1 MEKTEDI
8 TNTTKTE
15 EVSTNNEVKTEEK
28 INNDHINKEYNTS
41 KIQLS
46 SNADVKKKVTLKV
59 TFGAINRNN
68 YNQLKQLN
76 NMTLPVRYLN
86 GFYYRIIHNMRLGRF
101 AYYNDIIVGAIT
113 WKYDKYLDDE
123 KNEQRN
129 VYLMT
134 ISVLDEYRRYGIGSK
149 LLEEIIRIHKNLK
162 EVTYITLH
170 VQISNLV
177 ALKFYEKHGFE
188 KFKFLENY
196 YTGAEVNPKDAYY
209 LRYKIRND

>member
-1 MEKTEDI
+1 MEKTEDN
-8 TNTTKTE
+8 TNSTKIE
-15 EVSTNNEVKTEEK
+15 EVTTNNEVKSEEK
-28 INNDHINKEYNTS
+28 INDNHINKDFNTS

>member
-15 EVSTNNEVKTEEK
+15 EISTNNEVKTEEK

>member
-8 TNTTKTE
+8 TNSSKTE
-15 EVSTNNEVKTEEK
+15 EVSTNNDVKTEEK
-28 INNDHINKEYNTS
+28 INSDQINKEYNTS

-46 SNADVKKKVTLKV
+46 SNVDGKKKVTLNV

>member
-1 MEKTEDI
+1 MEKTEDNVI
-8 TNTTKTE
+8 TIEQPNTNE
-15 EVSTNNEVKTEEK
+15 EPKNEEK
-28 INNDHINKEYNTS
+28 NNYDHINKEFNTS

-46 SNADVKKKVTLKV
+46 SNADSKKKITLKV

-76 NMTLPVRYLN
+76 NMTLPVRYLS

-113 WKYDKYLDDE
+113 WKYDKYLDE
-123 KNEQRN
+123 TKNEQRN

-170 VQISNLV
+170 VQSSNVV
-177 ALKFYEKHGFE
+177 ALKFTKNMVLKNINF
-188 KFKFLENY
+188 
-196 YTGAEVNPKDAYY
+196 
-209 LRYKIRND
+209 

>member
-8 TNTTKTE
+8 TNSSKTE
-15 EVSTNNEVKTEEK
+15 EASTNNDGKPEEK
-28 INNDHINKEYNTS
+28 INNDQINKEYNTS

-46 SNADVKKKVTLKV
+46 SNVDGKKKVTLNV

>member
-196 YTGAEVNPKDAYY
+196 YIGAEVNPKDAYY

>member
-8 TNTTKTE
+8 TNSSKTE
-15 EVSTNNEVKTEEK
+15 EVSTNNDVKTEEK
-28 INNDHINKEYNTS
+28 INNDQINKEYNTS

-46 SNADVKKKVTLKV
+46 SNVDGKKKVTLNV

-76 NMTLPVRYLN
+76 NMTLPVRYLS

>member
-1 MEKTEDI
+1 MEKTEDNVI
-8 TNTTKTE
+8 TIEQPNTNE
-15 EVSTNNEVKTEEK
+15 EPKNEEK
-28 INNDHINKEYNTS
+28 NNYDHINKEFNTS

-46 SNADVKKKVTLKV
+46 SNADSKKKITLKV

-76 NMTLPVRYLN
+76 NMTLPVRYLS

-113 WKYDKYLDDE
+113 WKYDKYLDE
-123 KNEQRN
+123 TKNEQRN

-149 LLEEIIRIHKNLK
+149 LLEEIIKIHKKLK

-170 VQISNLV
+170 VQSSNVV

-188 KFKFLENY
+188 KYKFLENY
-196 YTGAEVNPKDAYY
+196 YTGPEVNPKDAYY